1 MKHKKLLSLLM
12 TAVTGISAAAIPTI
26 LLESPC
32 LTAFAETGQWHEDFL
47 NADIIYGYYEGSNE
61 VIITKVYG
69 EFKTPGHDVTIPA
82 YIKGMP
88 VTTIASLAF
97 NCSKIHSVKLPE
109 TVKVIEARA
118 FEACT
123 LTSISLPQSLETIG
137 AYAFSRSWLES
148 VTVPAGVKVIEEA
161 TFSGCDR
168 MTSVTL
174 EGAELIEV
182 NAFNY
187 CWNITDLT
195 IPDNC
200 KTKGKDMAFSE
211 CRSLETINGYP
222 ALTHA
227 TDENGVQYPL
237 LDPHCYNFVNQHC
250 LRCFNMKFIE
260 DYCTELCNYV
270 VETET
275 DPWMNDALKARQ
287 LHDWLIRHC
296 RYDYDYVSS
305 RYDLKHFIY
314 SSFFLSFATSSPS
327 DQLDD
332 KEGLTVCEGYSKAY
346 TMLLTACGIE
356 SYVVNPDMGSNGHAF
371 NAVKIRDGGTDNL
384 GHSIDQYYEVDV
396 TWDDSGKDPVSG
408 DDLVSYEHFL
418 KSDAEMNALHCGD
431 YPMKQ
436 IEDLFDEH
444 ALLNVYK
451 PQDDAFF
458 DQMKASCSESLRD
471 SNGDGIQDCDLNLD
485 GKWTSED
492 WSAFTSYLRFS
503 FGMNS
508 TFEDINDRLGD
519 VLDNLHALHMS
530 YGEYTYLSA
539 PQNTS
544 AAAGETADF
553 QIRLFGDELTYQ
565 WYVYD
570 QSTGQWS
577 NAPYDGATGAT
588 LHVPA
593 NAQTNGKQFMCYVWN
608 QDGYYLYSN
617 PVTLTVI

>member
-26 LLESPC
+26 LQESPC

-69 EFKTPGHDVTIPA
+69 EFKAPGNDLTIPA
-82 YIKGMP
+82 YIEGMP
-88 VTTIASLAF
+88 VTTIASCAF
-97 NCSKIHSVKLPE
+97 NSQKIHSVKLPE

-148 VTVPAGVKVIEEA
+148 VTVPAGVKVIEES

-182 NAFNY
+182 NAFNF

-227 TDENGVQYPL
+227 TDENGIQYPL

-250 LRCFNMKFIE
+250 LRCFNVKFIE
-260 DYCTELCNYV
+260 DYCTELCNYI

-305 RYDLKHFIY
+305 PYDLKHYIY

-356 SYVVNPDMGSNGHAF
+356 SYVVNPDKGSNGHAF
-371 NAVKIRDGGTDNL
+371 NAVKIRDG
-384 GHSIDQYYEVDV
+384 
-396 TWDDSGKDPVSG
+396 GKDPVSG

-418 KSDAEMNALHCGD
+418 KSDAEMDALHCGD
-431 YPMKQ
+431 YPIKK

-458 DQMKASCSESLRD
+458 D
-471 SNGDGIQDCDLNLD
+471 
-485 GKWTSED
+485 
-492 WSAFTSYLRFS
+492 
-503 FGMNS
+503 
-508 TFEDINDRLGD
+508 
-519 VLDNLHALHMS
+519 
-530 YGEYTYLSA
+530 
-539 PQNTS
+539 
-544 AAAGETADF
+544 
-553 QIRLFGDELTYQ
+553 
-565 WYVYD
+565 
-570 QSTGQWS
+570 
-577 NAPYDGATGAT
+577 
-588 LHVPA
+588 
-593 NAQTNGKQFMCYVWN
+593 
-608 QDGYYLYSN
+608 
-617 PVTLTVI
+617 